1 MDGSVAVSISAKT
14 GVSVRALRYHEEQ
27 QPLASKRS
35 PSGQRTYP
43 ESAVER
49 DRLIQ
54 QLYGAGLPSRQIVEL
69 LPCVKTAEMQPELL
83 DWLVVERDRI
93 NRQISDLVSTRDR
106 LDDIIGRPPPPGA
119 RAALPPARPLNGAGQ
134 GR

>member
-14 GVSVRALRYHEEQ
+14 GVSVRKLRYHDEQ

-35 PSGQRTYP
+35 PGGQRTYP
-43 ESAVER
+43 ES
-49 DRLIQ
+49 
-54 QLYGAGLPSRQIVEL
+54 
-69 LPCVKTAEMQPELL
+69 
-83 DWLVVERDRI
+83 VVERDRI
-93 NRQISDLVSTRDR
+93 NRQISGLVSTRDR
-106 LDDIIGRPPPPGA
+106 LDDTIGRPPPPGA